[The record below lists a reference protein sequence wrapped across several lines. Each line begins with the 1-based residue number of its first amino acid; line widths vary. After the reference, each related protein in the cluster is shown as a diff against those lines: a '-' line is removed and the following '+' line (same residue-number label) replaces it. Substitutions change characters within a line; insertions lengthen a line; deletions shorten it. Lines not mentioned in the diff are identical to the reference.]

1 MSRTEVTD
9 FHTHIV
15 PADFPAPMGDEALWP
30 EMRRLSETEA
40 EVLIAGRVFRR
51 IDARS
56 WDMGAR
62 LADMDRDGVD
72 RQVLSPM
79 PELLSYWFAEAP
91 AQGFCAHLNAAMAE
105 MVAARPDRFAAY
117 GAVPMQAPRLA
128 AGMVRDL
135 AAAGFAGI
143 EIGSHVNGLPLGD
156 RRFDPVWE
164 AAEAC
169 GMVVMVHA
177 LHPAGLDR
185 LGAGGDA
192 AVSLFPLEST
202 LAALAMLT
210 GGVMARFAGL
220 KVLLAHGGGGLA
232 ILSARLAQ
240 VQAAVAPPHLAGCG
254 GDAADL
260 SRRFHLDSIVYD
272 PDVLRFLAARQ
283 GPGRLVMGSDYPFA
297 VMQTDPAGFVRRAL
311 GPEAAAV
318 LSRRPDL
325 SPDPTD
331 DNSSC

>member
-1 MSRTEVTD
+1 MPDTAVTD
-9 FHTHIV
+9 FHTHVV
-15 PADFPAPMGDEALWP
+15 PADFPPQRGGEPLWP
-30 EMRRLSETEA
+30 SMRRLSDSEA
-40 EVLIAGRVFRR
+40 EVMIAGRVFRR

-56 WDMGAR
+56 WDVRAR
-62 LADMDRDGVD
+62 LSDMDRDGVD

-79 PELLSYWFAEAP
+79 PELLSYWFADHS
-91 AQGFCAHLNAAMAE
+91 AQGFCAHLNASLAE
-105 MVAARPDRFAAY
+105 MTAARPDRFAAY

-143 EIGSHVNGLPLGD
+143 EIGSHVNGLPLGH
-156 RRFDPVWE
+156 RQFDPVYE
-164 AAEAC
+164 AAEAE

-177 LHPAGLDR
+177 LHPAGLER
-185 LGAGGDA
+185 VGAGGDA

-202 LAALAMLT
+202 LAALSMLT
-210 GGVMARFAGL
+210 GGVLARFPGL
-220 KVLLAHGGGGLA
+220 KVVLAHGGGGLA

-240 VQAAVAPPHLAGCG
+240 VQAAVAPPHLAECG

-272 PDVLRFLAARQ
+272 PEVLRFLAARQ
-283 GPGRLVMGSDYPFA
+283 GLGRVVMGSDYPFA
-297 VMQTDPAGFVRRAL
+297 VMQNDPAGFVREAL
-311 GPEAAAV
+311 GPGAAAV

-325 SPDPTD
+325 SD
-331 DNSSC
+331 DVSNC